1 MFLKVWESVKEWT
14 PRFPSELSL
23 WELESWWT
31 FEFSESGSRGKNPLD
46 WGVPYFVEKLLEHRC
61 LKWVRMPIW
70 TLKNTSYD
78 QKKGWQSN
86 CQIDSRP
93 IKVRNRLDFL
103 ACRWHATYHWNILNE
118 GYNFALKLI
127 SIEGLHTKLWAPKFV
142 RILTLG
148 ILGLPRQNDI
158 RVLVPWPSTKY
169 TIRGKVVASLKSGPW
184 WVLWIHVCSWLVR
197 APKCS
202 NYALTNLLFGL
213 HRSMW
218 VIELLINLPNPIPE
232 L

>member
-1 MFLKVWESVKEWT
+1 M
-14 PRFPSELSL
+14 
-23 WELESWWT
+23 
-31 FEFSESGSRGKNPLD
+31 
-46 WGVPYFVEKLLEHRC
+46 
-61 LKWVRMPIW
+61 
-70 TLKNTSYD
+70 
-78 QKKGWQSN
+78 
-86 CQIDSRP
+86 DSRP

-118 GYNFALKLI
+118 GYNFPLNLI

-142 RILTLG
+142 KIPTLG
-148 ILGLPRQNDI
+148 ILGLEGQNDI

-169 TIRGKVVASLKSGPW
+169 TIREKVVASFKSGPW
-184 WVLWIHVCSWLVR
+184 WVLWIHVCSWLVH

-213 HRSMW
+213 YKPVW